1 MEAAGHSYTLGSKK
15 YFELVGCVINVMRLS
30 TQYENQNA
38 DLYSSNTYEH
48 VTYFQ
53 VSVCVLFSDAEST
66 AVVNMTQ

>member
-15 YFELVGCVINVMRLS
+15 TLSWSGVINVMRLS

-53 VSVCVLFSDAEST
+53 VLVCVLFSDAEST